1 MVWAHIFQAKSPV
14 SGLLWLYFTI
24 LAYYNPSAN
33 EIPLRLPAE
42 RYLQPVPEPASALG
56 PELAQALELLLLAL
70 ELLPQACVE
79 PSKRLDQIFAL
90 A

>member
-14 SGLLWLYFTI
+14 SGLLWLYFAI
-24 LAYYNPSAN
+24 LAYFDPSAN

-42 RYLQPVPEPASALG
+42 RYLQPAPEPVSALG
-56 PELAQALELLLLAL
+56 PELAQALELLLAL
-70 ELLPQACVE
+70 ELLPQAYVE